1 MSLAQL
7 HYTSVPPESGG
18 SGVRFT
24 AVTDGIARPL
34 VEEAGQLLGY
44 EPPRDAPG
52 RPTDAELA
60 DFPQAFSHSALSDGG
75 RLLAR
80 AVCVGAEP
88 GGRRSAFHA
97 HAVLLPPGAGLP
109 GGALPIT
116 AWNSPHWAAATPDG
130 GVPEPLDSLPASGLF
145 YREGLI
151 GFAASRA
158 PWLAGYVA
166 GLRAIAT
173 QEEPADSPEAPRIVL
188 VERRSAD
195 VAQWIALAGHVL
207 SAADAAR
214 LTFTTYTRRPREA
227 PQRVLGVLPGDA
239 RGLAE
244 QPHRYRVLDCTE
256 GAHPDADGAR
266 DTWAGTAARLW
277 LAGAPE
283 LFEEAAA
290 LPGGRFHPGA
300 LAAVALRAGVD
311 PGPDGRAEA
320 AGWAGTHARDL
331 DDELLR
337 ILVGA
342 LCAPNG
348 EDRTAAETQAL
359 ADLFG
364 ALANRAP
371 DDVTAPL
378 AALVLTEAVRATG
391 TGARTGA
398 GADPDAKP
406 LTPPGP
412 PASPAPSTS
421 SASPAS
427 PASRELP
434 LLPELQLRSLSPE
447 FKQRLG
453 AELAFELRAGIS
465 AGLSTD
471 LPGTGRDTSR
481 PVGLLRIAGILGV
494 DCAELLPDLADRLAG
509 ALLAEPESAYTP
521 AVRTALEDHF
531 ELRVAL
537 LSALD
542 RLAAADPPA
551 ATRLLNRT
559 TLSLDGVQSL
569 PHLRMC
575 AESPAPWSVTGPPA
589 SGADQDR
596 VAALA
601 GVLRAAGVSP
611 FAEPP
616 VLRTAVRLVW
626 ADGTPTAGEAR
637 RMLGETGSDAHRA
650 AGTWATLVAAALG
663 GPGDDPDAPDL
674 AHDLLRSF
682 PEKLEPRV
690 RSALLLLEFAGD
702 LRAGRA
708 PTGWTVRAR
717 LLRADAEPV
726 EPGVLDQALGA
737 LARQLLSEDRPN
749 GELYDLIHADDA
761 DLLAAYDRAAR
772 ADATRERLRT
782 VPAYTA
788 DCFIAW
794 SSFPGANPAWDR
806 TRTALLDKVLR
817 PAVRSLPAEDL
828 AAVEES
834 FGRAGRHHTEEFRTW
849 NRPGTLSRLGL
860 ALRRRTS

>member
-24 AVTDGIARPL
+24 AVTDGIGRAL
-34 VEEAGQLLGY
+34 LEEAGRLLGY
-44 EPPRDAPG
+44 EPPQDAPV

-97 HAVLLPPGAGLP
+97 HAVLLPPGEGLP

-116 AWNSPHWAAATPDG
+116 AWNSPHWGATTPDS
-130 GVPEPLDSLPASGLF
+130 GVPDPMDTLPASGLF

-158 PWLAGYVA
+158 PWLAGFFA
-166 GLRAIAT
+166 GLRAIAEDKEDK
-173 QEEPADSPEAPRIVL
+173 EEENDAAQQIVL
-188 VERRSAD
+188 VERRTAD

-207 SAADAAR
+207 PAASASR
-214 LTFTTYTRRPREA
+214 LTFTTYTRRPRDA
-227 PQRVLGVLPGDA
+227 RQRILGVLPGDA

-244 QPHRYRVLDCTE
+244 LPHRFRVLDCTE
-256 GAHPDADGAR
+256 GAHEDADSSR
-266 DTWAGTAARLW
+266 DSWAETAARLW

-283 LFEEAAA
+283 LFEEAAT

-300 LAAVALRAGVD
+300 LAAVALRAGVN
-311 PGPDGRAEA
+311 PGPNGRAEA
-320 AGWAGTHARDL
+320 AGWARTHARAL
-331 DDELLR
+331 DDGQVR
-337 ILVGA
+337 ILVGV
-342 LCAPNG
+342 LCAST
-348 EDRTAAETQAL
+348 EDDRTTAETQAL
-359 ADLFG
+359 ADLFA
-364 ALANRAP
+364 ALAGRSP
-371 DDVTAPL
+371 DAVTAPL
-378 AALVLTEAVRATG
+378 AALVLTEAVRAT
-391 TGARTGA
+391 TGADTEA
-398 GADPDAKP
+398 NSD
-406 LTPPGP
+406 
-412 PASPAPSTS
+412 SAP
-421 SASPAS
+421 
-427 PASRELP
+427 RELP
-434 LLPELQLRSLSPE
+434 VLPELQLRSLSTE

-453 AELAFELRAGIS
+453 IELAFELRAGIS
-465 AGLSTD
+465 ADLS
-471 LPGTGRDTSR
+471 GTGPDTSR

-494 DCAELLPDLADRLAG
+494 DCTELLPDLADRLAA

-521 AVRTALEDHF
+521 AVQTALEDHF

-559 TLSLDGVQSL
+559 TLSLQGVQSL

-575 AESPAPWSVTGPPA
+575 GEAPAPWSVTGLSE
-589 SGADQDR
+589 SGGDQDR
-596 VAALA
+596 VATLA

-611 FAEPP
+611 FAEPL

-637 RMLGETGSDAHRA
+637 RMLGETGSDAHRS

-690 RSALLLLEFAGD
+690 RAALLLLEFAGA

-708 PTGWTVRAR
+708 GPGWTVRAR

-726 EPGVLDQALGA
+726 EQGVLEQALGA
-737 LARQLLSEDRPN
+737 LARQLLSEERPN
-749 GELYDLIHADDA
+749 GELYDLIHGGDA

-772 ADATRERLRT
+772 EDGTRERLRT

-794 SSFPGANPAWDR
+794 SSFPGANQAWDR

-817 PAVRSLPAEDL
+817 PVVRSLPAGDL

-834 FGRAGRHHTEEFRTW
+834 FGRAGQHHTEEFRAW
-849 NRPGTLSRLGL
+849 NRPGALGRLGL
-860 ALRRRTS
+860 ALKRRTG

>member
-24 AVTDGIARPL
+24 AVTGGIGRGL
-34 VEEAGQLLGY
+34 LEEAGRLLGY
-44 EPPRDAPG
+44 EPPQDAPA
-52 RPTDAELA
+52 RPSDAQLA
-60 DFPQAFSHSALSDGG
+60 DFPQAFSHSALSGGG

-97 HAVLLPPGAGLP
+97 HAVLLPPGEGLP

-116 AWNSPHWAAATPDG
+116 AWNSPHWAATTPDS
-130 GVPEPLDSLPASGLF
+130 GVPDPLDTLAASGLF

-166 GLRAIAT
+166 GLRAIAEDKEG
-173 QEEPADSPEAPRIVL
+173 EESDTPHQIVL

-207 SAADAAR
+207 PAASAAR
-214 LTFTTYTRRPREA
+214 LTFTTYTRRPRDA
-227 PQRVLGVLPGDA
+227 PQRILGVLPADA

-244 QPHRYRVLDCTE
+244 LPRHFRVLDCTD
-256 GAHPDADGAR
+256 GAHEDTDSSR
-266 DTWAGTAARLW
+266 DSWAETAARLW
-277 LAGAPE
+277 LAGMPE
-283 LFEEAAA
+283 LFEEAEA
-290 LPGGRFHPGA
+290 LPGGRFDPGA

-311 PGPDGRAEA
+311 PGPDGRADA
-320 AGWAGTHARDL
+320 AGWARTHARAL
-331 DDELLR
+331 DEEQVR

-348 EDRTAAETQAL
+348 EDRTTAETQAL
-359 ADLFG
+359 TDLFA
-364 ALANRAP
+364 ALAGRSP
-371 DDVTAPL
+371 DSVTAPL
-378 AALVLTEAVRATG
+378 AALVLTEAVRAT
-391 TGARTGA
+391 TGA
-398 GADPDAKP
+398 GAQAG
-406 LTPPGP
+406 PGSVTDTA
-412 PASPAPSTS
+412 PAAAP
-421 SASPAS
+421 
-427 PASRELP
+427 RELP
-434 LLPELQLRSLSPE
+434 VLPEMQLRSLSPE

-453 AELAFELRAGIS
+453 VELAFELRAGIS
-465 AGLSTD
+465 ADLS
-471 LPGTGRDTSR
+471 GTGPDTSR

-494 DCAELLPDLADRLAG
+494 DCTEQLPDLADRLAA
-509 ALLAEPESAYTP
+509 ALLAAPESAYTP
-521 AVRTALEDHF
+521 AVQTALEEHF

-542 RLAAADPPA
+542 RLAAADPAA

-559 TLSLDGVQSL
+559 TLFLRGVQSL

-575 AESPAPWSVTGPPA
+575 AEAPAPWSVTGL
-589 SGADQDR
+589 SEDGGEQDR

-611 FAEPP
+611 FAEPL

-637 RMLGETGSDAHRA
+637 RLLGETGSDAHRS

-690 RSALLLLEFAGD
+690 RSALLLLEFAGA

-708 PTGWTVRAR
+708 HTGWIVRAR

-726 EPGVLDQALGA
+726 EQGVLEQALGA
-737 LARQLLSEDRPN
+737 LARQLLSEERPN
-749 GELYDLIHADDA
+749 GELYDLIHGGDA

-772 ADATRERLRT
+772 EETTRERLRT

-817 PAVRSLPAEDL
+817 PVVRSLPAGDL
-828 AAVEES
+828 TAVEES
-834 FGRAGRHHTEEFRTW
+834 FGRAAQHHTEEFRAW
-849 NRPGTLSRLGL
+849 NRPGALGRLGL
-860 ALRRRTS
+860 ALRRRTG

>member
-7 HYTSVPPESGG
+7 HYTSVPAESGG
-18 SGVRFT
+18 SGVRFA
-24 AVTDGIARPL
+24 AVTDGIGRGL
-34 VEEAGQLLGY
+34 LEEAGRLLGY
-44 EPPRDAPG
+44 EPPQDAPA

-88 GGRRSAFHA
+88 GGRRSAFHT
-97 HAVLLPPGAGLP
+97 HAVLLPPGEGLP
-109 GGALPIT
+109 DGALPIT
-116 AWNSPHWAAATPDG
+116 AWNSPHWAATTPES
-130 GVPEPLDSLPASGLF
+130 GVPDPLDSLPASGLF

-151 GFAASRA
+151 GFAASRT
-158 PWLAGYVA
+158 PWLAGFFA
-166 GLRAIAT
+166 GLRAVAEDKEDQESDST
-173 QEEPADSPEAPRIVL
+173 QQIVL

-207 SAADAAR
+207 PAASASR
-214 LTFTTYTRRPREA
+214 LTFTTYTRRPHDAR
-227 PQRVLGVLPGDA
+227 QRILGVLPADA

-244 QPHRYRVLDCTE
+244 LPHRFRVLDCTE
-256 GAHPDADGAR
+256 GAHEDANGSR
-266 DTWAGTAARLW
+266 DSWAETAARLW
-277 LAGAPE
+277 LAGMPE
-283 LFEEAAA
+283 LFKEAAA

-300 LAAVALRAGVD
+300 LAAVALRANID
-311 PGPDGRAEA
+311 PGSNARAEA
-320 AGWAGTHARDL
+320 ADWARNHARAL
-331 DDELLR
+331 DDEQIR
-337 ILVGA
+337 MLVGA

-348 EDRTAAETQAL
+348 TGRTTAETQAL
-359 ADLFG
+359 ADLFA
-364 ALANRAP
+364 ALAGRSP
-371 DDVTAPL
+371 DTVTAPL
-378 AALVLTEAVRATG
+378 AALVLTEAVRATA
-391 TGARTGA
+391 T
-398 GADPDAKP
+398 ADTEANHHSDP
-406 LTPPGP
+406 T
-412 PASPAPSTS
+412 PAPD
-421 SASPAS
+421 SAP
-427 PASRELP
+427 RELP
-434 LLPELQLRSLSPE
+434 ALPELQLRSLSPE

-453 AELAFELRAGIS
+453 VELAFELRAGIS
-465 AGLSTD
+465 ADLS
-471 LPGTGRDTSR
+471 GTGPDTSR
-481 PVGLLRIAGILGV
+481 PVILLRIAGILGV
-494 DCAELLPDLADRLAG
+494 DCTELLPDLADRLAA

-521 AVRTALEDHF
+521 AVQTALEDHF

-542 RLAAADPPA
+542 RLAAADPSA

-559 TLSLDGVQSL
+559 TLSLQGVQSL

-575 AESPAPWSVTGPPA
+575 AEAPAPWSVTGLTE
-589 SGADQDR
+589 SGGEQDR
-596 VAALA
+596 VADLA

-611 FAEPP
+611 FAEPL

-637 RMLGETGSDAHRA
+637 RMLGETGSDAHRS
-650 AGTWATLVAAALG
+650 AGTWTTLVAAALG

-690 RSALLLLEFAGD
+690 RSALLLLEFAGA

-708 PTGWTVRAR
+708 HTGWIVRAR

-726 EPGVLDQALGA
+726 EQGVLEQTLSA
-737 LARQLLSEDRPN
+737 LARQLLSEERPN
-749 GELYDLIHADDA
+749 GELYDLIHGGDA
-761 DLLAAYDRAAR
+761 DVLAAYDRAAR
-772 ADATRERLRT
+772 EDTTRERLRT

-817 PAVRSLPAEDL
+817 PVVRSLPAGDL

-834 FGRAGRHHTEEFRTW
+834 FGRAGQHHTEEFRAW
-849 NRPGTLSRLGL
+849 NRPGALGRLGL
-860 ALRRRTS
+860 ALRRRTG